1 MLHPDTPELD
11 QPLAQGRTG
20 APLNRKETREI
31 VTPYAFEVDK
41 DLWGVPTASPFRRL
55 LAMGIDTAII
65 SAMANA
71 SLFMIA
77 VVMSYVI
84 YCRVLAKKTGHVVLS
99 VAVAVALLSTAYYS
113 PSLLIDDQT
122 QASEND
128 LIAGSKAGAAAGA
141 VIKAGIAMRKEECTQ
156 LCMDQQLDK
165 IVTKFAAKD
174 IDKVAAA
181 ELLDGLM
188 DGTDYP
194 AEAWPARREQLLSR
208 LPDPKPVVTPVAEAT
223 PPAGSSAAAENA
235 WYQPPEG
242 VHSVLEW
249 GKGVL
254 TDIGFGVGW
263 AIFYFTFL
271 VYWCH
276 GQTLGKK
283 ILGIKVIQ
291 LDGQELN
298 LFNAFSRQGG
308 YGAGFATGLLGFLQ
322 VFWDPNRQA
331 IQDKVV
337 STVVIRVGQAKR
349 PLTH

>member
-20 APLNRKETREI
+20 APLTRKESREI
-31 VTPYAFEVDK
+31 VTPYAFEVDH

-55 LAMGIDTAII
+55 FAMGIDTAII

-71 SLFMIA
+71 SLFVIA
-77 VVMSYVI
+77 IVMSYLI
-84 YCRVLAKKTGHVVLS
+84 YCRVLAKKTLHVVLCVV
-99 VAVAVALLSTAYYS
+99 VAAVLLSTAYYS
-113 PSLLIDDQT
+113 PSLLIDDQS
-122 QASEND
+122 QATENE
-128 LIAGSKAGAAAGA
+128 LVAGTKAGAAAGA
-141 VIKAGIAMRKEECTQ
+141 LMKAGIAMRKDECTQ
-156 LCMDQQLDK
+156 TCMDQHLDK
-165 IVTKFAAKD
+165 VVTKFAGKD

-208 LPDPKPVVTPVAEAT
+208 LPEPKPVVEPTTVAAT
-223 PPAGSSAAAENA
+223 PAAADNA

-249 GKGVL
+249 GKSVL
-254 TDIGFGVGW
+254 SDIGFGVGW

-283 ILGIKVIQ
+283 LLGIKVIQ
-291 LDGQELN
+291 LDGQELSI
-298 LFNAFSRQGG
+298 FAAFSRQGG

>member
-20 APLNRKETREI
+20 APLTRKESREI
-31 VTPYAFEVDK
+31 VTPYAFEVDH
-41 DLWGVPTASPFRRL
+41 DLWGVPTASPVRRL
-55 LAMGIDTAII
+55 FAMGIDTAII

-71 SLFMIA
+71 SLFVIA
-77 VVMSYVI
+77 IVMSYLI
-84 YCRVLAKKTGHVVLS
+84 YCRVLAKKTWHVVLCVT
-99 VAVAVALLSTAYYS
+99 VAVVLLSTAYYS
-113 PSLLIDDQT
+113 PSLLIDDQN
-122 QASEND
+122 QATENE
-128 LIAGSKAGAAAGA
+128 LVAGTKAGAAAGA
-141 VIKAGIAMRKEECTQ
+141 LMKAGIAMRKDECTQ
-156 LCMDQQLDK
+156 PCMDQHLDK
-165 IVTKFAAKD
+165 VVTKFAAKD

-194 AEAWPARREQLLSR
+194 AEAWPARREQLLNR
-208 LPDPKPVVTPVAEAT
+208 LPEPKPVVEPKSVAAT
-223 PPAGSSAAAENA
+223 PTATQKA

-249 GKGVL
+249 GKSVL

-271 VYWCH
+271 IYWCH

-283 ILGIKVIQ
+283 LLGIKVIQ

-298 LFNAFSRQGG
+298 LFAAFSRQGG